1 MPTPDRTSLGQI
13 VDAGS
18 AILEYGGPAKLTM
31 QAVAERVGVRAPS
44 LYKRVRDRDA
54 LLNLVAGATADDL
67 AARLAVSDGS
77 LAGLAR
83 AYRSFAQDRP
93 EGFRLMFAVD
103 GAADA
108 MARASD
114 PVLRRRANWWGRMP
128 RSTPL
133 AWSPRGQPVSSTWNC
148 PDRSASKAT
157 STGRSTTGSRGF
169 RPACVRGDDALRR
182 NTRYG
187 SVMAIEGRITSRSGC
202 QYS

>member
-54 LLNLVAGATADDL
+54 LLNLVAGAAADDL
-67 AARLAVSDGS
+67 AARLAASDGS
-77 LAGLAR
+77 LTGLAR

-114 PVLRRRANWWGRMP
+114 PLLRATRELVGEDAALDAARLLTAWATGFINMELSGSFRFDGDLDRAFEYGLERL
-128 RSTPL
+128 T
-133 AWSPRGQPVSSTWNC
+133 AG
-148 PDRSASKAT
+148 
-157 STGRSTTGSRGF
+157 
-169 RPACVRGDDALRR
+169 LR
-182 NTRYG
+182 
-187 SVMAIEGRITSRSGC
+187 AP
-202 QYS
+202 